1 MNPIGIFRS
10 SAVYKAQAP
19 RQGVFEESRVGSVI
33 LAKGLHFEQALRD
46 LDGFE
51 RIWLIYQFDRNQDWR
66 PTTRPPVPPAHAD
79 RVGVFASRS
88 PYRPNPI
95 GLSCVKL
102 VSIHGL
108 ELSVEEADLIDNTP
122 ILDIK
127 PYVPTF
133 DSFPEARAGW
143 LENQIRDSY
152 TLTASAH
159 FAAQAEWVLKSANL
173 DLFSFAQVQLSIN
186 PLDQSRKRVTGTAA
200 NAVLAHRTWRIRFS
214 VDTQLKT
221 IALHSIL
228 SGYTEK
234 DLQDSADPYS
244 DKAFH
249 RLFNLQWA

>member
-19 RQGVFEESRVGSVI
+19 RQGVFEESRIGTIS
-33 LAKGLHFEQALRD
+33 LASGLHFEQALRD

-102 VSIHGL
+102 LTIQGL
-108 ELSVEEADLIDNTP
+108 ELTVEEADLLDNTP

-127 PYVPTF
+127 PYVPAF

-143 LENQIRDSY
+143 LEHQIRDAY
-152 TLTASAH
+152 TLKASAH
-159 FAAQAEWVLKSANL
+159 FTSQAQWVLSSAGL
-173 DLFSFAQVQLSIN
+173 DLLAFAQVQLAIN
-186 PLDQSRKRVTGTAA
+186 PMDQSRKRVTGTASD
-200 NAVLAHRTWRIRFS
+200 AVLAHRTWRIQFS

-221 IALHSIL
+221 ISLHSL
-228 SGYTEK
+228 FSGYTEK

-244 DKAFH
+244 DKAIH
-249 RLFNLQWA
+249 RLFKMQWA